1 MLDTSICISPSISHD
16 GGSICSIIVS
26 NIQWTLSVSSSKCI
40 FAIPFLADAYITGK
54 SSCSSF
60 ASNSINSSNTWSTT
74 FNGFAPGLSILF
86 ITTIGFKFNAKDFL
100 NYFNQ
105 WNEKEIDK
113 EIAQKL
119 EYTLDMNNLKTLIKL
134 NIITL
139 NSIIELTY
147 KLKLYK
153 LYNTPRNLNKFF

>member
-1 MLDTSICISPSISHD
+1 M
-16 GGSICSIIVS
+16 
-26 NIQWTLSVSSSKCI
+26 
-40 FAIPFLADAYITGK
+40 
-54 SSCSSF
+54 
-60 ASNSINSSNTWSTT
+60 
-74 FNGFAPGLSILF
+74 
-86 ITTIGFKFNAKDFL
+86 

-153 LYNTPRNLNKFF
+153 LIKEETILMIAFSLFKNYHIIFIVN

>member
-1 MLDTSICISPSISHD
+1 M
-16 GGSICSIIVS
+16 
-26 NIQWTLSVSSSKCI
+26 
-40 FAIPFLADAYITGK
+40 
-54 SSCSSF
+54 
-60 ASNSINSSNTWSTT
+60 
-74 FNGFAPGLSILF
+74 
-86 ITTIGFKFNAKDFL
+86 

-153 LYNTPRNLNKFF
+153 LIKEKNGLISNYKVWLESS